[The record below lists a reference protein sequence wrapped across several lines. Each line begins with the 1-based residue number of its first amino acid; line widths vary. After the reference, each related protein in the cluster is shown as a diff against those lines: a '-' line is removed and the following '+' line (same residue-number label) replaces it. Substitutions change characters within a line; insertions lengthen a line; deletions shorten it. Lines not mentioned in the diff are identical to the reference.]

1 MLADLME
8 AWEPT
13 YSELEEYYS
22 KYFTLSNLNTSFD
35 NKIKLISLVCY
46 LTIQLR
52 KKHPDTTCYQTL
64 MKIVGDIPQD
74 KYTLEFIRGVSIIC
88 EDYLK
93 NNSEFPT
100 FKLKSGS
107 EIVNVIKQI
116 LSTWMPF

>member
-1 MLADLME
+1 ME

-22 KYFTLSNLNTSFD
+22 KYFTLSNLNTSFE
-35 NKIKLISLVCY
+35 NKTKLISLICY

-52 KKHPDTTCYQTL
+52 KKHPDITCYQTL

-74 KYTLEFIRGVSIIC
+74 KYTLEFIRGISVIC
-88 EDYLK
+88 KDYLK

-107 EIVNVIKQI
+107 EIVNTIKQI